1 MSISESMKALKPG
14 AVLVS
19 LFFTATA
26 AWGDAVELYKA
37 QTGPYPPAVATP
49 VEIAIPERNRT
60 LILRLSY
67 PTGAGVFPLI
77 VFFHGALCSA
87 NGYAALADHWAS
99 HGYVV
104 ILPSHPESGSSG
116 RPDPDQQ
123 NKIFFEQVAD
133 MSSVL
138 DSLDAIEARVEP
150 LRDAIDSARVA
161 AAGHSMGALIATIV
175 SGMERLDSDGR
186 RLNLRDDRFDVAVL
200 LSGPGPLPLTPDDAW
215 DSVTVP
221 TLVTT
226 GTRDHA
232 NRGGEGATWE
242 WRLGAFRLTP
252 SGDKFGLVIDEADH
266 FLGGMI
272 CAERAGGSPDRE
284 AFAILKS
291 VSTAFLDA
299 YLKPDAAARAYL
311 NDAAVSGASNGRAE
325 LLSR

>member
-1 MSISESMKALKPG
+1 MKASNPA

-19 LFFTATA
+19 LLFTATA
-26 AWGDAVELYKA
+26 VWGDAVDLYKA
-37 QTGPYPPAVATP
+37 QTGPYPTAVATP
-49 VEIAIPERNRT
+49 VEIDIPERNRS
-60 LILRLSY
+60 LILRIAY
-67 PTGAGVFPLI
+67 PTSTGVFPLI
-77 VFFHGALCSA
+77 VFFHGALCSGE
-87 NGYAALADHWAS
+87 GYAALADHWAS

-104 ILPSHPESGSSG
+104 ILPSHPESGRPGSS
-116 RPDPDQQ
+116 DPDQQ
-123 NKIFFEQVAD
+123 YKSFLEQVAD

-138 DSLDAIEARVEP
+138 DSLDAIQTQVEP
-150 LRDAIDSARVA
+150 LRRAIDSTSVA

-175 SGMERLDSDGR
+175 SGLTRLESDGG
-186 RLNLRDDRFDVAVL
+186 RLSLRDDRFDVAVL

-252 SGDKFGLVIDEADH
+252 PGDKFGLVIDQADH

-272 CAERAGGSPDRE
+272 CAERAEGPPDRD
-284 AFAILKS
+284 AFAIVKS

-299 YLKPDAAARAYL
+299 YLKQDEAARAYL
-311 NDAAVSGASNGRAE
+311 HDSTVPDATNGRAE